1 MRARHQATE
10 QLDDPPVTLRGGP
23 LKKALQDAR
32 DKERESGPQLKA
44 AARLAQERDTLPP
57 QPIEVEHIHLGVSVD
72 ELLYRYDMGDIAGA
86 LSVGLPLLDHDYIPA
101 VVTPQVILSSIPLTG
116 REDYVLSLV
125 DGWSTLAELVELSNL
140 STLDTLRTFCE
151 LVEKRIIGLC

>member
-1 MRARHQATE
+1 MRARHQATDPI
-10 QLDDPPVTLRGGP
+10 DDAPETLRGGA
-23 LKKALQDAR
+23 LRKALHEAR
-32 DKERESGPQLKA
+32 DGERESGPQLKA
-44 AARLAQERDTLPP
+44 ARVRDRETLPP

-86 LSVGLPLLDHDYIPA
+86 LSVGLPLLDQDYIPA
-101 VVTPQVILSSIPLTG
+101 VITPQVILSSIQLSG
-116 REDYVLSLV
+116 CEEYVLSLV

-151 LVEKRIIGLC
+151 LVEKRVIGLC